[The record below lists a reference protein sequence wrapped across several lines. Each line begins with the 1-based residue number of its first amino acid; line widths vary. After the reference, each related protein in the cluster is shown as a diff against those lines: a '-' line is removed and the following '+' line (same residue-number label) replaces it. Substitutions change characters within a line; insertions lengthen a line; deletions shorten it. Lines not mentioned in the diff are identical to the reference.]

1 MMIWMICLG
10 RALVLVASL
19 GIALELCGG
28 VDADPSPLPIILMFP
43 IIAYT
48 YQTIAWVKGDCG
60 DRTFKSWSRLRRP
73 SYREAINAWIICL
86 FSLITAFVSA
96 LVLSLAAG
104 GTLAIIF
111 GNESLES
118 AGAMGKI
125 TGRLFADFLQSP
137 IMGLMVFSLFVLLY
151 RYEEWAQQWK
161 RSRKLKKPSKPV
173 KPVNL
178 QKNKI
183 SPTPVDPIDLELDQ
197 LRANTGLIKMKSPRK
212 NPEK

>member
-1 MMIWMICLG
+1 MMIWVLCLG
-10 RALVLVASL
+10 RALLLVASL
-19 GIALELCGG
+19 MLAIEICGG
-28 VDADPSPLPIILMFP
+28 LNADPSPLPLILMFP

-48 YQTIAWVKGDCG
+48 YQTIAWARGDCG
-60 DRTFKSWSRLRRP
+60 DRTFKSWSRLRWP

-125 TGRLFADFLQSP
+125 TGRLFANFLQSP

-161 RSRKLKKPSKPV
+161 RSCKRKKPS

-197 LRANTGLIKMKSPRK
+197 LRANSGLTKMKSPRK
-212 NPEK
+212 NPKK